1 MTVFKKALIGLLLLL
16 VIILLGSLGYS
27 LIEGW
32 NFFDGLYM
40 TVITLTT
47 VGYGEVFGPL
57 SRPGRFFTMVLI
69 FTGTGF
75 MLYVVGYWAQ
85 VIVEGQIRDV
95 LGRRKLEREIHQLQ
109 DHYIVCGYGRIGE
122 VIAKEL
128 RQAGLPLV
136 VIENRLETIAKLERA
151 NYLYLEGDASDEE
164 ILRVAGLTQAR
175 GLVAVVSSDADN
187 VYIILTAR
195 TLNPDLLIVARAGEE
210 GSEQKLLRAGA
221 DKVVSPYML
230 GGYRLAQTILR
241 PNVVNFIEIAMRSE
255 VDLTLEEIP
264 VGGTSEIIG
273 LPLKDSGIRQN
284 LGLII
289 VAIKRAD
296 GQMLFNP
303 RPDTPILLGDT
314 LIAIGPRAKLDQLI
328 QLLKP

>member
-1 MTVFKKALIGLLLLL
+1 MTVFKRALFGLAVLCF
-16 VIILLGSLGYS
+16 IIALGSIGYA

-32 NFFDGLYM
+32 NFFEGLYM

-47 VGYGEVFGPL
+47 VGYGEVRPL
-57 SRPGRFFTMVLI
+57 SRAGRAFTLVLI

-75 MLYVVGYWAQ
+75 MLYMVGYWAQ

-95 LGRRKLEREIHQLQ
+95 LGRRKVEKEIHHLKN
-109 DHYIVCGYGRIGE
+109 HYIVCGYGRIGE

-128 RQAGLPLV
+128 RQAGVPLV
-136 VIENRLETIAKLERA
+136 VIENRLEAIAKLERGG
-151 NYLYLEGDASDEE
+151 YLYLEGDASDEE
-164 ILRVAGLTQAR
+164 ILQVAGVTQAR
-175 GLVAVVSSDADN
+175 GLVSVVSSDADN

-195 TLNPDLLIVARAGEE
+195 TLNPGLLIVARAGEE

-241 PNVVNFIEIAMRSE
+241 PNVVNFIEIAMRGQ

-273 LPLKDSGIRQN
+273 LPLKDSGIRQK

-303 RPDTPILLGDT
+303 RPDTHILLGDT
-314 LIAIGPRAKLDQLI
+314 LIAIGPRDKLDQLI
-328 QLLKP
+328 QLLEP